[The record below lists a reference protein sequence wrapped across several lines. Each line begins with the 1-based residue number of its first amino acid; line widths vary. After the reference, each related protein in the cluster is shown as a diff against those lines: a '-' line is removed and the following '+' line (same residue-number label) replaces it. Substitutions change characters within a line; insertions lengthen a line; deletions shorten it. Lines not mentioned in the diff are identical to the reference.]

1 MVRYQETPF
10 GRDVDISNSCR
21 SVDTYRRTQAI
32 HLISE
37 HIKRRDD
44 CGLVR

>member
-37 HIKRRDD
+37 STYNAAMIA
-44 CGLVR
+44 GW